1 MHSSRMST
9 ARLLTESRSIPC
21 IFGCL
26 HRGGLYPGSRP
37 PGSAYGGWEL
47 GRPPF
52 PVNRQTGVK
61 TLPCPKLRLR
71 VVKSKDHAYFTKFIM
86 WAKLNSTYFYV
97 STKNDARF
105 RDIAKHTSPERINL
119 SPRTTIATHSICIS
133 QGNTSSTSAYI
144 SSRMMRN
151 YLLPKRNVVGI
162 IYCKLYVLQV
172 RPEIK

>member
-1 MHSSRMST
+1 M
-9 ARLLTESRSIPC
+9 
-21 IFGCL
+21 
-26 HRGGLYPGSRP
+26 
-37 PGSAYGGWEL
+37 
-47 GRPPF
+47 
-52 PVNRQTGVK
+52 QT
-61 TLPCPKLRLR
+61 
-71 VVKSKDHAYFTKFIM
+71 VKSKDHAYFTQFIM

-119 SPRTTIATHSICIS
+119 SPRTIIATHSICIS

-144 SSRMMRN
+144 SSRMMKRN

-172 RPEIK
+172 AARNKMICLNIYPIKVVNSARLYFRRRQNMVGKFHRLFVIRRCCSQN